1 MKYIH
6 FFDFDLK
13 IDQIEFSSWVAI
25 RLAEK
30 YNPDKKIVLWL
41 TKEITANY
49 YLIDVMNFIEVKA
62 WSDEFPG
69 QDSKNDFSK
78 FLCKLSAIEK
88 YRGYSLNLNDIHHAL
103 PELNSSG
110 LRFIPSNPYEYPVK
124 IRHDFIH
131 CSSDSFDLSSLVHS
145 LQLNAAGGERSGPL
159 VQTQLIEETAGLE
172 ELQVENFDAY
182 VDAEEGIR
190 HLFIVKNAE
199 IPYSS
204 ISLSNEIFQAV
215 LGKMN
220 ERNIYFLNNAYSS
233 MVVRDLSEQLQAL
246 NSRRDEYLN
255 IENSEGL
262 RVNLGSG
269 SKFNTNM
276 VNTDLYQESGA
287 DLVFDLS
294 KPDWP
299 LKENSV
305 AFALCHSVLEHLS
318 GDISI
323 FFKELYRVMS
333 PGGTIEFVL
342 PHPRHDWFFQDPTH
356 VRPMLPIS
364 FEHFDREK
372 SIQWYLSSTSHT
384 PLALYWNIDFK
395 IVSVDQRLADP
406 ALAKKLN
413 QMNVSDPAL
422 AAQFFNNIIGDYKI
436 VLQARK

>member
-6 FFDFDLK
+6 LFDFDLK
-13 IDQIEFSSWVAI
+13 IDQIEFSNWTAI
-25 RLAEK
+25 RLI
-30 YNPDKKIVLWL
+30 KKFNSDNKIILWL
-41 TKEITANY
+41 TQEITANY
-49 YLIDVMNFIEVKA
+49 YLFDVMNFIEVKA
-62 WSDEFPG
+62 WAEEFPHH
-69 QDSKNDFSK
+69 DSKNDVSK

-88 YRGYSLNLNDIHHAL
+88 YRGFALNLNDIHHAL

-110 LRFIPSNPYEYPVK
+110 LSFIPSNPYEYPIKV
-124 IRHDFIH
+124 RHDFVH
-131 CSSDSFDLSSLVHS
+131 CSSDAFDLVSLIDA
-145 LQLNAAGGERSGPL
+145 LRLNASRAEEVRPM
-159 VQTQLIEETAGLE
+159 VQAQLIEETAGLE
-172 ELQVENFDAY
+172 EIKVKNFDFY
-182 VDAEEGIR
+182 LDSEEGIR
-190 HLFIVKNAE
+190 QLFIVQNAE
-199 IPYSS
+199 ILHSS
-204 ISLSNEIFQAV
+204 ISLSNGIFQAV
-215 LGKMN
+215 LSKMN
-220 ERNIYFLNNAYSS
+220 ERNIYFLNSGYSS
-233 MVVRDLSEQLQAL
+233 MIVRDLGEELKSL

-255 IENSEGL
+255 IDNAKGL

-294 KPDWP
+294 KSEWP
-299 LKENSV
+299 LKANSV
-305 AFALCHSVLEHLS
+305 SFVLCHSVLEHLS

-323 FFKELYRVMS
+323 FFKELYRVMA
-333 PGGTIEFVL
+333 PDGLIEFVL

-395 IVSVDQRLADP
+395 IISVDQRVADP
-406 ALAKKLN
+406 GLGKKLN
-413 QMNVSDPAL
+413 DMNISDPAI
-422 AAQFFNNIIGDYKI
+422 AAHFFNNVIGDFKI

>member
-6 FFDFDLK
+6 LFDFDLK
-13 IDQIEFSSWVAI
+13 IDQIEFNNWASIHLI
-25 RLAEK
+25 RK
-30 YNPDKKIVLWL
+30 FNPDTKITLWL

-49 YLIDVMNFIEVKA
+49 YLIDVMNIIEVKA
-62 WSDEFPG
+62 WTDEFPN
-69 QDSKNDFSK
+69 QDSKNELSK

-88 YRGYSLNLNDIHHAL
+88 FRGFSLNLNDLHHAL
-103 PELNSSG
+103 PELNSAKLS
-110 LRFIPSNPYEYPVK
+110 FIPSNPYEYPIKV
-124 IRHDFIH
+124 RHDFIH
-131 CSSDSFDLSSLVHS
+131 CSTDSFDLVALIESLR
-145 LQLNAAGGERSGPL
+145 LNASKGESSGPM
-159 VQTQLIEETAGLE
+159 VQAQIIEETAGIE
-172 ELQVENFDAY
+172 ELRIENFDAY
-182 VDAEEGIR
+182 ADSEEGIR
-190 HLFIVKNAE
+190 QLFIVKNAE
-199 IPYSS
+199 VHHNS
-204 ISLSNEIFQAV
+204 ISLSNEIFQPV

-220 ERNIYFLNNAYSS
+220 ERNIYFLHNGYSS
-233 MVVRDLSEQLQAL
+233 MVVRDLSEQLKSL
-246 NSRRDEYLN
+246 NSRRDGYLN
-255 IENSEGL
+255 IENSEDL

-269 SKFNTNM
+269 SKFNSNM

-305 AFALCHSVLEHLS
+305 SFALCHSVLEHLS

-333 PGGTIEFVL
+333 PDGIIEFVL

-395 IVSVDQRLADP
+395 IISVDQRVADP
-406 ALAKKLN
+406 GLAKQLN
-413 QMNVSDPAL
+413 DMNISDPAL
-422 AAQFFNNIIGDYKI
+422 AVQFFNNVIGDFKI